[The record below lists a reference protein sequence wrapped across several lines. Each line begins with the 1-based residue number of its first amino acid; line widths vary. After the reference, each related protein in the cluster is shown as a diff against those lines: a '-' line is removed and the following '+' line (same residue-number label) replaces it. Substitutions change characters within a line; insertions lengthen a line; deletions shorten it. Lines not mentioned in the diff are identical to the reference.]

1 MVASS
6 TTYTVQLLGIRCLAA
21 QENSGDDVIIKL
33 NGAVIWQS
41 GKLKMHAR
49 PTSDQQVS
57 EFDFANGRRH
67 DARGWQMMMP
77 YNPRDFLFMGLY
89 GSSYLELWEDDLL
102 RDDFLGRSPITIR
115 DAGHGTISISFV
127 RSGGNYLLTYK
138 VIA

>member
-6 TTYTVQLLGIRCLAA
+6 TYTVQLLGIKCIEA
-21 QENSGDDVIIKL
+21 QENGGDDVVIKL

-41 GKLKMHAR
+41 GKLKMHSR
-49 PTSDQQVS
+49 PAHEHQVS
-57 EFDFANGRRH
+57 EFDFANGRRLGV
-67 DARGWQMMMP
+67 RGWQMIMP
-77 YNPRDFLFMGLY
+77 YNPRDFLFTGLY
-89 GSSYLELWEDDLL
+89 GSSYLELWEEDFL

-127 RSGGNYLLTYK
+127 RDGSNYLLTYK